1 MTLANDVLLPVAG
14 NDGFRGWGK
23 EGGNGGQVTFTAEGQ
38 ALTGMIKVDE
48 ISTLSLILGGG
59 SSLNGTINPDG
70 QSGEAA
76 VTLEE
81 GSTWILTGD
90 AYLTGFEGDV
100 GSITANGYHVY
111 VNGTAIN

>member
-1 MTLANDVLLPVAG
+1 
-14 NDGFRGWGK
+14 
-23 EGGNGGQVTFTAEGQ
+23 
-38 ALTGMIKVDE
+38 MIKVDE

-59 SSLNGTINPDG
+59 SSLNGTINPDS